1 MTSGPCFSLAVLVL
15 AAGMAAADGQGIADP
30 RVADLVQIGK
40 IRIGLFSTQYVKDPV
55 TGDLRGLRVDIARA
69 LAARIGVEP
78 LLIELRTPPEV
89 VACLRASICDV
100 AFLPY
105 DARAA
110 DVADFTNPLIE
121 SQYTLLVP
129 AGSSINVFADAD
141 RRGIRIAAVRDHAS
155 TLTLLSKI
163 RGAEVVFADNEFAAF
178 ELVRSGQADVFAS
191 TRQLLT
197 RMSAKL
203 AGSRALADHYGA
215 NLNRIAVPKGHA
227 GWLAFANAFVEDAKA
242 SGLVQAAI
250 ARDGG
255 DVFQVAPPGQSD

>member
-1 MTSGPCFSLAVLVL
+1 VLVL
-15 AAGMAAADGQGIADP
+15 VAGVATAYAQGTVDP
-30 RVADLVQIGK
+30 RVADLAQAGR
-40 IRIGLFSTQYVKDPV
+40 IRVALFSTQYVKDPAS
-55 TGDLRGLRVDIARA
+55 GDLRGLRVDIARA
-69 LAARIGVEP
+69 LAARVGVP
-78 LLIELRTPPEV
+78 PILLELRTPPEV
-89 VACLRASICDV
+89 VSCLKAGACDI

-105 DARAA
+105 DARAT

-129 AGSSINVFADAD
+129 AASSITVFADAD
-141 RRGIRIAAVRDHAS
+141 RPGIRIAAVRDHAS

-163 RGAEVVFADNEFAAF
+163 RRAAIVFADNELAAF
-178 ELVRSGQADVFAS
+178 ELLRSGQVDVFAS

-197 RMSAKL
+197 RMSATL
-203 AGSRALADHYGA
+203 AGSRVLAGHYGA
-215 NLNRIAVPKGHA
+215 NLNRIAVPKGHP